1 MELNN
6 INEVGSVI
14 KVIPIEYYIGLCSLL
29 FSIGV
34 MGVLFRRNAII
45 LLMCVELMLNSVNLL
60 FAAFSAYRSDPNGQL
75 FVFFIMV
82 VAAAE
87 VAVGLAILV
96 MMYRN
101 TKSVDVSLLDKLK
114 K

>member
-1 MELNN
+1 MAAMEN
-6 INEVGSVI
+6 ILG
-14 KVIPIEYYIGLCSLL
+14 PISINHYLFLSSIL

-34 MGVLFRRNAII
+34 MGVLLRRNFIVI
-45 LLMCVELMLNSVNLL
+45 FMSIELMLNSVNVLL
-60 FAAFSAYRSDPNGQL
+60 AAFSRFNGNQDGQV

-96 MMYRN
+96 MIYRN
-101 TKSVDVSLLDKLK
+101 IRSTDINALRNLK
-114 K
+114 W